1 MPTYLFNNY
10 LFSLNILNLPVKD
23 ELFSLSPKTT
33 LKPQQRDFVMRGT
46 NPQRQEELE
55 KTLTKFW
62 KSAMDRGVVTDLLEP
77 RKLKVEP
84 VEGSIRGA

>member
-1 MPTYLFNNY
+1 
-10 LFSLNILNLPVKD
+10 
-23 ELFSLSPKTT
+23 
-33 LKPQQRDFVMRGT
+33 MRGT